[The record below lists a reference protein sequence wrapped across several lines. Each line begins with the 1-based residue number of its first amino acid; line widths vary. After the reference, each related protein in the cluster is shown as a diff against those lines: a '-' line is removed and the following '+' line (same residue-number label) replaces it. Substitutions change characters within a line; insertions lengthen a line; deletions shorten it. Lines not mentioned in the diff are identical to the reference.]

1 MTLRVQVQQTWQ
13 RMSSR
18 ERRIFRSYGK
28 GSPDAGLRVRC
39 KIILGLI
46 RGNSPAMVIRSG
58 LASSSLVYDVMH
70 RFIEDSLSGLV
81 DRRED
86 NGEPKVTEEYEQ
98 ELLSVVPSSP
108 REYRYRRPTWTQ
120 ELLILVLQERTGI
133 RISRATM
140 SRLLK
145 RLKIRLGRPKPIVG
159 CPWKKRRRLKRL
171 REIRKVIETL
181 PHDEVVLYVDEVD
194 IHLNPK
200 IGPDWMLRGTQKT
213 VLTPGKNQK
222 RYLAGALNAR
232 TGRITW
238 VEADRKNSQLFI
250 LQLWQLVGR
259 DYPQAKRI
267 HLILDNYRIHSSLQV
282 KAALARLNGRVV
294 LHFLP
299 PYCPDHN
306 RIERVWLDLH
316 ANVTRNHRCRSMK
329 ELMKEVYHWL
339 KKRDRSLQLQYSLRT
354 ATCRLLES
362 RKAI

>member
-1 MTLRVQVQQTWQ
+1 MKLRVQVQQTWQ
-13 RMSSR
+13 KLSSR
-18 ERRIFRSYGK
+18 ERKITRSYGR

-39 KIILGLI
+39 KIVLALV
-46 RGNSPAMVIRSG
+46 RGSSPTDLVRSG
-58 LASSSLVYDVMH
+58 MATSSLVYDVMH
-70 RFIEDSLSGLV
+70 RFIDQALLGLA

-86 NGEPKVTEEYEQ
+86 NGESKVTEEYEA
-98 ELLSVVPSSP
+98 ELFAVVPGSP
-108 REYRYRRPTWTQ
+108 RKHGYRRPTWTQ
-120 ELLILVLQERTGI
+120 ELLILVLQKRTGI
-133 RISRATM
+133 RISRTTM

-145 RLKIRLGRPKPIVG
+145 RLQIRLGRPKPIVG

-171 REIRKVIETL
+171 REIRALIETL
-181 PHDEVVLYVDEVD
+181 PEDEVVLYLDEVD

-200 IGPDWMLRGTQKT
+200 IGPDWMLRSTQKT

-232 TGRITW
+232 TGRLTW

-267 HLILDNYRIHSSLQV
+267 HLILDNYRIHSSLQTQ
-282 KAALARLNGRVV
+282 AALARLDGRVV

-306 RIERVWLDLH
+306 RIERVWRDLH
-316 ANVTRNHRCRSMK
+316 DNVTRNHQCRTMK
-329 ELMKEVYHWL
+329 ELMSEVYHWL
-339 KKRDRSLQLQYSLRT
+339 KKRDRQLQRQYSLK
-354 ATCRLLES
+354 
-362 RKAI
+362 KAA